1 MWSIVVI
8 NEELYYGKQSQQAGH
23 VLSQSYIVIILCII
37 CIRGKW
43 RTWLVLGGC
52 RQVRVGIGLQQWL
65 WEEEVG
71 RHWLHWWEWGYC
83 DNEVCG
89 FGRGCAGANEGPL
102 DSWIH
107 HIPCLTPSHLSC
119 FPLIDLQE
127 SPHFVVTPKLSA
139 FCHFIA
145 RQIPRCCPNWISKT
159 ASGSCC
165 EAGSVNLDRI
175 RIKVTMWTRSYI
187 MYNLC

>member
-107 HIPCLTPSHLSC
+107 HIACLTPSHLFLLPSHR
-119 FPLIDLQE
+119 
-127 SPHFVVTPKLSA
+127 SPRKPSFCRHSKAVRVLPFYCTSNPAMLPKL
-139 FCHFIA
+139 
-145 RQIPRCCPNWISKT
+145 N
-159 ASGSCC
+159 
-165 EAGSVNLDRI
+165 
-175 RIKVTMWTRSYI
+175 
-187 MYNLC
+187 